1 MERTNEEITSITNQY
16 RQLGISDEV
25 YHFCREISDSLQSR
39 FGEIDQNAEYNQ
51 LKVLKAMQDNKVS
64 EACLS
69 GTTGYGYNDLG
80 RETLE
85 AVYASIFHTE
95 DALVRPQITCGTH
108 ALALALMSN
117 LRPGDELLSPVGKPY
132 DTLEEVIGIRASKG
146 SLAEY
151 GVSYRQ
157 VDLLADG
164 SFDYDGIRKA
174 VNDKTKL
181 VTIQRSKGYQTTPT
195 LSAKRIGELIA

>member
-1 MERTNEEITSITNQY
+1 MMKMTNEENPSALGMY
-16 RQLGISDEV
+16 RELGISDSV
-25 YHFCREISDSLQSR
+25 YRFSREILDSLKPR
-39 FGEIDQNAEYNQ
+39 FDEIDRNAEYNQ

-64 EACLS
+64 EACLL
-69 GTTGYGYNDLG
+69 GTTGYGYNDIG
-80 RETLE
+80 REALE

-132 DTLEEVIGIRASKG
+132 DTLEEVIGIRPSKG

-151 GVSYRQ
+151 GITYRQ

-164 SFDYDGIRKA
+164 SFDYDRIRKA
-174 VNDKTKL
+174 LNEKTKL
-181 VTIQRSKGYQTTPT
+181 VTI
-195 LSAKRIGELIA
+195 